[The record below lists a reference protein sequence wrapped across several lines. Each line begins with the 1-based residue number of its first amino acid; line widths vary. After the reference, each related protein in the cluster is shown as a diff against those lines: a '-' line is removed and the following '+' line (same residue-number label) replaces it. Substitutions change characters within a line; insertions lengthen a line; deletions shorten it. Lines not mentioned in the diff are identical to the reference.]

1 MVKRLSDTRVL
12 PSPGLAKAPV
22 LDRMCSQF
30 VLTLTVK
37 HAGRFNLRRD
47 FNGLLSFTGRHLV
60 WPVRVLTRLR
70 AYLARRCQ
78 GNELWTGHE
87 ALSDEMFLEHHGI
100 WNGPFA
106 EATLFFYLDEYIK
119 DAPKDMLALLAT
131 TCELLDRQLKQEST
145 LVEKNIAALGNL
157 LQLNP
162 AERAILLYGTLARYQ
177 RELRGALVEFKVNTA
192 QEAFAA
198 IAAVADVNAQEVAE
212 ALRAGSRL
220 ERIGMVENLI
230 SEHNITDLA
239 DLMKVSDQL
248 PPVLM
253 REYPAPGDLMAVF
266 TRPATK
272 SELSPT
278 DFQFVAEDLGV
289 LGTLLRQAVARQQA
303 GVNVLL
309 YGPPGTGKTE
319 LAKVAAQAAGL
330 DLYEVEY
337 ADRDGNSLSGRD
349 RYRSLQISQQFLKAS
364 QNVALLFDEV
374 EDVFPPLSTD
384 TVQLMARL
392 DAALDAPASG
402 SVSGKAWVNQIL
414 ETNPV
419 PVIWVTNRIEQI
431 DPAFRRRFQYHLEL
445 KSPPPGARLGL
456 VQRALSDVA
465 VSAEFAAR
473 LAERRGLTP
482 AQIRTA
488 VRFAQLAGAADEA
501 EGLIARQLQN
511 ADKALGHQSHERG
524 PREVL
529 TRYAL
534 DLLNVES
541 RFEIPRIVDALQRR
555 GRGNLCF
562 YGPPGSGKTA
572 LAEHIAQA
580 LGRPLMVRLASDL
593 ASKFVGETEQN
604 MARMFEAAT
613 QEDAVLL
620 LDEADSF
627 LRSRRMAERNYE
639 VSEVNE
645 MLAGM
650 ERFAGIFICTTNL
663 FEELDEAAL
672 RRFAFKIRFKA
683 LRAEQ
688 RETMFAHE
696 AGLGGVTELDAEQ
709 RERLAALD
717 QLTPGDFAAVRQ
729 QVEILGEAFKPD
741 EFLSQLEAE
750 HRVKPEV
757 RQRRGIGFR

>member
-1 MVKRLSDTRVL
+1 M
-12 PSPGLAKAPV
+12 
-22 LDRMCSQF
+22 
-30 VLTLTVK
+30 
-37 HAGRFNLRRD
+37 
-47 FNGLLSFTGRHLV
+47 
-60 WPVRVLTRLR
+60 
-70 AYLARRCQ
+70 
-78 GNELWTGHE
+78 
-87 ALSDEMFLEHHGI
+87 
-100 WNGPFA
+100 
-106 EATLFFYLDEYIK
+106 
-119 DAPKDMLALLAT
+119 
-131 TCELLDRQLKQEST
+131 
-145 LVEKNIAALGNL
+145 
-157 LQLNP
+157 
-162 AERAILLYGTLARYQ
+162 
-177 RELRGALVEFKVNTA
+177 
-192 QEAFAA
+192 
-198 IAAVADVNAQEVAE
+198 
-212 ALRAGSRL
+212 
-220 ERIGMVENLI
+220 
-230 SEHNITDLA
+230 
-239 DLMKVSDQL
+239 
-248 PPVLM
+248 
-253 REYPAPGDLMAVF
+253 
-266 TRPATK
+266 
-272 SELSPT
+272 
-278 DFQFVAEDLGV
+278 
-289 LGTLLRQAVARQQA
+289 
-303 GVNVLL
+303 
-309 YGPPGTGKTE
+309 
-319 LAKVAAQAAGL
+319 
-330 DLYEVEY
+330 
-337 ADRDGNSLSGRD
+337 
-349 RYRSLQISQQFLKAS
+349 
-364 QNVALLFDEV
+364 
-374 EDVFPPLSTD
+374 
-384 TVQLMARL
+384 
-392 DAALDAPASG
+392 
-402 SVSGKAWVNQIL
+402 
-414 ETNPV
+414 
-419 PVIWVTNRIEQI
+419 IWVTNRIEQI

-524 PREVL
+524 PREVV

-541 RFEIPRIVDALQRR
+541 RFEIPRIVEALQRR

-572 LAEHIAQA
+572 LAEHIAQR
-580 LGRPLMVRLASDL
+580 LSRPLMVRLASDL

-613 QEDAVLL
+613 NEDAVLL

-696 AGLGGVTELDAEQ
+696 AGLAGVAELDAEQ

-729 QVEILGEAFKPD
+729 QVEILGEAFTPD